1 MGYKVNIA
9 ESGKECVDLFIKGNY
24 NLILMDVQ
32 MPIMNGLDAT
42 RAIRLLDSD
51 IPILAMTAFVMEHD
65 KIKCL
70 EAGMNQMIAKPIK
83 TRELNA
89 IISEYL

>member
-1 MGYKVNIA
+1 
-9 ESGKECVDLFIKGNY
+9 
-24 NLILMDVQ
+24 
-32 MPIMNGLDAT
+32 
-42 RAIRLLDSD
+42 
-51 IPILAMTAFVMEHD
+51 MTASVMEHD

-89 IISEYL
+89 IISEYLRTDKKYQWSE